1 MDTVLT
7 TSDVKMVQALIAPLR
22 EVELALTAQYRL
34 DQLMAQAYQ
43 EWRKNM
49 NDIVLHYTVT
59 IRHGVAIRMECHVT
73 SNSAGVLNALSA
85 TVDMLPEV
93 R

>member
-7 TSDVKMVQALIAPLR
+7 THDVKMVQALLLPLR
-22 EVELALTAQYRL
+22 EVELGLTAQYRL
-34 DQLMAQAYQ
+34 DQLMNEAYQ

-49 NDIVLHYTVT
+49 NDIVLNYTVT
-59 IRHGVAIRMECHVT
+59 IKHGVAIRMECHVT
-73 SNSAGVLNALSA
+73 SQTAGVVNVLSA